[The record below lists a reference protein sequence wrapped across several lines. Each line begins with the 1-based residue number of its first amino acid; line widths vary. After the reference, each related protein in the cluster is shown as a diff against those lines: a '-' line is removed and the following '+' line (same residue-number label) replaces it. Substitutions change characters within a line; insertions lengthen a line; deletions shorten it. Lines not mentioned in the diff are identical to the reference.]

1 MRKLTALEIK
11 TAAKRIADSWLTGY
25 SLKNAKKISLEVRR
39 LLVAEDQRRKKI
51 ETKMNKIKKT
61 G

>member
-1 MRKLTALEIK
+1 MKKLPTGEIK
-11 TAAKRIADSWLTGY
+11 SIAKKIADSWLAGY

-39 LLVAEDQRRKKI
+39 LLKAEELRW
-51 ETKMNKIKKT
+51 KT

>member
-1 MRKLTALEIK
+1 MRRMQKLEIK
-11 TAAKRIADSWLTGY
+11 QEAKRIADSWLAGY

-39 LLVAEDQRRKKI
+39 LLKAEDLRRKT
-51 ETKMNKIKKT
+51 EKKA